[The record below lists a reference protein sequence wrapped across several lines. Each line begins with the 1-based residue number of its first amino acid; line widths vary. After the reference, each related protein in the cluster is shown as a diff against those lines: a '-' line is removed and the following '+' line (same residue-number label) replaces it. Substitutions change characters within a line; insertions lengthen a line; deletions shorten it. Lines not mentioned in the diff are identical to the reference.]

1 MKIALT
7 GTPGTGKSTIARLVD
22 AGFSVVDINAIIK
35 DSYNLG
41 MDEERNSAIAD
52 IDGLSHYIEHL
63 SGDVILEGHV
73 SHLLPVDKIIVLRAS
88 PAVLRERLQARGWSN
103 AKIEENLE
111 AEALDL
117 ILVEAME
124 MNDNVY
130 EIDSTEKTPEV
141 VAGCV
146 REIIAGTDKYK
157 PGSVDFSEA
166 YFL

>member
-7 GTPGTGKSTIARLVD
+7 GTPGTGKSTVARLVD
-22 AGFSVVDINAIIK
+22 EGFRVIDINAIIK
-35 DSYNLG
+35 ETYNLG
-41 MDEERNSAIAD
+41 MDEDRSSAIAD
-52 IDGLSHYIEHL
+52 IDGLSQYVEQL
-63 SGDVILEGHV
+63 SGDIILEGHT

-88 PAVLRERLQARGWSN
+88 PAVLRKRLAARGWRE

-111 AEALDL
+111 AEALDV
-117 ILVEAME
+117 ILVEALELSDM
-124 MNDNVY
+124 VY
-130 EIDSTEKTPEV
+130 EVDTTDMSPETT
-141 VAGCV
+141 AGAI